1 MTPRKRQDTSLKIND
16 PNHYESQEQ
25 LIKHDE
31 KHELS
36 DLKGDW
42 GNIAILFF
50 LYLLQGIPIGLAA
63 AVPMLLQNRGASY
76 KQQAE
81 FSFAHWPFSLKL
93 LWAPIVDSVYWSA
106 FGRRKSWMVTNNK

>member
-1 MTPRKRQDTSLKIND
+1 MKNED
-16 PNHYESQEQ
+16 
-25 LIKHDE
+25 

-76 KQQAE
+76 KQQVKENLPANNIISSLTSKISM
-81 FSFAHWPFSLKL
+81 SFKNYVTSL
-93 LWAPIVDSVYWSA
+93 
-106 FGRRKSWMVTNNK
+106 TNILIMLSG